1 MNAMKKLLPL
11 MLFAA
16 TTSSYGQANRNS
28 MLAGLMDLVDGR
40 SATHIEE
47 SPAAPALP
55 PYDGPRLTVGVG
67 EFRNQAGYRRPLD
80 ENMRS
85 MLESA
90 LSQCGRFTVLNRT
103 TLASHLRE
111 IQFAQSGW
119 AEGNPGAVQV
129 GKIKQSVFLIEGDLL
144 TANEQTSRSRND
156 ARLGPLSGR
165 LGGDTATIK
174 IRIKAADTSS
184 SEILVDKVFTG
195 RAGNKSLLLGVDMR
209 KLDLGFGR
217 EARQPMDEAAYDVI
231 GQAVNALALAM
242 EGRAASTA
250 PREIQVSVEE
260 VLADAKEI
268 IVKPG
273 AKAGLANDQEI
284 TFSGPKDKYDLS
296 TGPASC
302 VRVVEVSAGFARCAL
317 LSGPLPTAAATAK
330 LVLN

>member
-1 MNAMKKLLPL
+1 MNAITKMVTTILL
-11 MLFAA
+11 AA
-16 TTSSYGQANRNS
+16 TASSYGQLNMGSAV
-28 MLAGLMDLVDGR
+28 AGLKDLLAGR
-40 SATHIEE
+40 SATQVEE

-67 EFRNQAGYRRPLD
+67 EFRNQAGYRHQLG

-90 LSQCGRFTVLNRT
+90 LGQCGRFTVLNRT

-111 IQFAQSGW
+111 IQLAQSGW
-119 AEGNPGAVQV
+119 AEGNPGAARA
-129 GKIKQSVFLIEGDLL
+129 GRIKQAVFLIEGDLL

-156 ARLGPLSGR
+156 ARLGPLSGK

-195 RAGNKSLLLGVDMR
+195 RAGHNSLMLGVDMR

-231 GQAVNALALAM
+231 GQAVNALALTM

-260 VLADAKEI
+260 ALADTKEV

-284 TFSGPKDKYDLS
+284 TFAGPKNKYGLS
-296 TGPASC
+296 TGAASC
-302 VRVVEVSAGFARCAL
+302 VRVVEVSDDFARCTL
-317 LSGPLPTAAATAK
+317 QSGPLPSAATTAK